1 MDLLLNT
8 ARQSFWWCF
17 GAVEYAIW
25 ADWLLCGWIHVPTSV
40 VPPVFLSLFLGVM
53 SMRVRPCMYVLA
65 CVWVNP
71 GPPAH
76 FTRRQTSKAFWINPA
91 CRGRSACHPQ
101 FHISAAPAAPNLDAH
116 SYWNEQ
122 MEFCH
127 AANRHP
133 SLRKDKT
140 SKERRYIGICFSR
153 WWGCVS
159 SQVEWRCSVSLWK
172 CGQSASIVFFLI
184 KAGQLCLHY
193 SSLAKAGSLS
203 PWLDTA
209 EMMSWS
215 RAHTHTHTLTDTRT
229 GTNIKAVL
237 TSFNS
242 FHKSITGS
250 LSPHRDV
257 CLCPKCVFWLFR
269 LDSVTSAFASKHLF
283 SHFHLILAANLIL
296 YCIYWSGR
304 LQFPAAAWFRRA
316 MKAIM

>member
-1 MDLLLNT
+1 MRYELIDYCVAGFTCPHQWSL
-8 ARQSFWWCF
+8 QF
-17 GAVEYAIW
+17 
-25 ADWLLCGWIHVPTSV
+25 
-40 VPPVFLSLFLGVM
+40 FLSLFLGVM
-53 SMRVRPCMYVLA
+53 STHVRPCMYVLA

-101 FHISAAPAAPNLDAH
+101 FHISAAPAAPNLHAH

-159 SQVEWRCSVSLWK
+159 SQVEWRCSVCLWK

-215 RAHTHTHTLTDTRT
+215 RAHAHTH
-229 GTNIKAVL
+229 
-237 TSFNS
+237 
-242 FHKSITGS
+242 
-250 LSPHRDV
+250 
-257 CLCPKCVFWLFR
+257 
-269 LDSVTSAFASKHLF
+269 
-283 SHFHLILAANLIL
+283 
-296 YCIYWSGR
+296 
-304 LQFPAAAWFRRA
+304 RRA
-316 MKAIM
+316 HRYKHQSICGSPLLTHFINP

>member
-1 MDLLLNT
+1 MVFWRCRICDMSWLITVWLDSR
-8 ARQSFWWCF
+8 AHISGPSSFSLSFFRCD
-17 GAVEYAIW
+17 EYARTT
-25 ADWLLCGWIHVPTSV
+25 V
-40 VPPVFLSLFLGVM
+40 
-53 SMRVRPCMYVLA
+53 A

-215 RAHTHTHTLTDTRT
+215 RAHTHTHTLTDART
-229 GTNIKAVL
+229 GTNIKAYV
-237 TSFNS
+237 
-242 FHKSITGS
+242 
-250 LSPHRDV
+250 
-257 CLCPKCVFWLFR
+257 
-269 LDSVTSAFASKHLF
+269 AHLF
-283 SHFHLILAANLIL
+283 
-296 YCIYWSGR
+296 
-304 LQFPAAAWFRRA
+304 
-316 MKAIM
+316 

>member
-91 CRGRSACHPQ
+91 CWGRSACHPQ

-159 SQVEWRCSVSLWK
+159 S
-172 CGQSASIVFFLI
+172 
-184 KAGQLCLHY
+184 
-193 SSLAKAGSLS
+193 
-203 PWLDTA
+203 
-209 EMMSWS
+209 
-215 RAHTHTHTLTDTRT
+215 
-229 GTNIKAVL
+229 
-237 TSFNS
+237 
-242 FHKSITGS
+242 
-250 LSPHRDV
+250 
-257 CLCPKCVFWLFR
+257 
-269 LDSVTSAFASKHLF
+269 
-283 SHFHLILAANLIL
+283 
-296 YCIYWSGR
+296 
-304 LQFPAAAWFRRA
+304 
-316 MKAIM
+316 